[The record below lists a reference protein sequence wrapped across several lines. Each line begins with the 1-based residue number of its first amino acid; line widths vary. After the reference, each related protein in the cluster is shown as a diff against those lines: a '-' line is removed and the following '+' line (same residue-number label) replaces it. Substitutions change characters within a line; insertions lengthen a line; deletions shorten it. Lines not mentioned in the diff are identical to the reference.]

1 MHPYQD
7 YGLKRAS
14 PPTSFDRSV
23 VQRPGNATDVR
34 SGAGLSAN
42 LRMLGDAP
50 TRQTNETIPVAFVCS
65 SRTQTDKDRLKG
77 IAPSKLVFAS
87 SDKTHYR
94 AGHRGHMLD
103 SDAMAYLASTESV
116 NEHLKQEAGAGRGGA
131 TLLTYRPMGVC
142 INHFGSGVSG
152 SGSDPLDAFS
162 AQVYNVAVEGVC
174 TVEAEGGWAD
184 ARVGDQLVLC
194 LGDSGWEQEVAR
206 NVKVGGP
213 CWVIG
218 IVLDAG
224 AEVPGALAVY
234 GGNGTNRKLTVHLS
248 ISLHE
253 REEEGAMEETDD
265 WSQDWSIIELIG
277 DIKEDPAF
285 REHIGDGYQLVT
297 VTDIAD
303 VIHRANTSA
312 KKTDEPNVAADINN
326 ELYGALIRLQNDGVN
341 SAQGAASLLRDA
353 YRAAKARLKN
363 ADIAYRRG
371 ELRTLPVAEE
381 EEEEEEEE
389 AGGRINPSL
398 IGNVIRSIRSQDS
411 VFQKYAAEE
420 VRVLAGRVD
429 GATIGQ
435 LVRVFRAALAA
446 AYTSTEVPTDI
457 KQALQSLE
465 GMSPVARVLELGKEH
480 TGTITSLVELS
491 ERQLINHKNRLSLLE
506 DINRKFDLQ
515 LSWDTPESYRPSV
528 LEAARKIDSMMPDG
542 TEDAQARQLAS
553 YMKQD
558 ANVVID
564 DVLELLRVMNGRD
577 LSVKDGMI
585 QFDSTKQPSARATKA
600 PDAPKTTSIGAPQAA
615 KSVPASAAAPP
626 AQPAQV
632 TAGASAAESAPAAPY
647 VARPERGDRGP
658 SRR

>member
-50 TRQTNETIPVAFVCS
+50 TRQTNETIPVAFMCS

-116 NEHLKQEAGAGRGGA
+116 NEHLKQEAGAGRGGGA

-248 ISLHE
+248 ISLHQRQAAQPEEKEEVAQQQFGVAAPLRAARSNPRAVASMGNRGAWPGAVASEVLEIGAQPEALSPLRAEAAPASPLQVNWVNWPSPGLKKTVADGLNAAIGKIQSDPKFAGVPE
-253 REEEGAMEETDD
+253 RGHLSDRSADPSMAGESLQRAAAKLVEAFSELTDLASTAED
-265 WSQDWSIIELIG
+265 LGKMIRSRDYAKATQALARMVSRVKNADQPMRDLGSGRADIDELG
-277 DIKEDPAF
+277 RQIK
-285 REHIGDGYQLVT
+285 VT
-297 VTDIAD
+297 QG
-303 VIHRANTSA
+303 
-312 KKTDEPNVAADINN
+312 KKTDPDLKPAERAMKAS
-326 ELYGALIRLQNDGVN
+326 DG
-341 SAQGAASLLRDA
+341 
-353 YRAAKARLKN
+353 K
-363 ADIAYRRG
+363 
-371 ELRTLPVAEE
+371 
-381 EEEEEEEE
+381 
-389 AGGRINPSL
+389 
-398 IGNVIRSIRSQDS
+398 
-411 VFQKYAAEE
+411 
-420 VRVLAGRVD
+420 
-429 GATIGQ
+429 
-435 LVRVFRAALAA
+435 
-446 AYTSTEVPTDI
+446 
-457 KQALQSLE
+457 
-465 GMSPVARVLELGKEH
+465 
-480 TGTITSLVELS
+480 
-491 ERQLINHKNRLSLLE
+491 
-506 DINRKFDLQ
+506 
-515 LSWDTPESYRPSV
+515 
-528 LEAARKIDSMMPDG
+528 
-542 TEDAQARQLAS
+542 
-553 YMKQD
+553 
-558 ANVVID
+558 
-564 DVLELLRVMNGRD
+564 
-577 LSVKDGMI
+577 
-585 QFDSTKQPSARATKA
+585 RATRF
-600 PDAPKTTSIGAPQAA
+600 AA
-615 KSVPASAAAPP
+615 QPAEKSVPAAPATAPLAQPAQVTAGASAAAPLAQP